1 MIRALL
7 MSSALAV
14 ICMGSALAADL
25 PSAKGPPVYAPPPPP
40 PPSWTGF
47 YIGLNAGY
55 GGDQVRF
62 NHFSSGVLDNSG
74 SLSSSGFLGGGTAGF
89 NYQFPS
95 TNYVV
100 GVEGDFDGST
110 VRATDDS
117 PFGVGGGAIPNDAK
131 LDWFATAR
139 ARFGYAFGDI
149 LPYVTGGG
157 AFGHI
162 DQYRAGGAGDPFGNF
177 SVGSTQTGWTAGA
190 GIEYQVTHNLTVK
203 AEYLHVDLGRQFYQ
217 TPAEL
222 AFAPANDH
230 SAHPTL
236 NVVRAGVN
244 WKFEWLTPP
253 TPVVPKY

>member
-7 MSSALAV
+7 MSSAVAV
-14 ICMGSALAADL
+14 FCAGGALAADL
-25 PSAKGPPVYAPPPPP
+25 PSLKAPPSYVPPPPP
-40 PPSWTGF
+40 PPEWSGL
-47 YIGLNAGY
+47 YLGLNAGY
-55 GGDQVRF
+55 GGDQVHY
-62 NHFSSGVLDNSG
+62 NHFSDGVLDNSG
-74 SLSSSGFLGGGTAGF
+74 SLSSGGFLGGGTAGF
-89 NYQFPS
+89 NYQFPG

-110 VRATDDS
+110 VRAKAGTYD
-117 PFGVGGGAIPNDAK
+117 VGDGAIPNDSK

-157 AFGHI
+157 AFGHL
-162 DQYRAGGAGDPFGNF
+162 DQYRVGAGDPFGDF

-190 GIEYQVTHNLTVK
+190 GIEYQVTRSLSVK
-203 AEYLHVDLGRQFYQ
+203 AEYLHVDLGRQYYQ
-217 TPAEL
+217 TPGEIT
-222 AFAPANDH
+222 FVPVNDH